1 MGAEQV
7 KRTTC
12 VVCENP
18 LPKTT
23 TGDHLIPK
31 SRGGKIG
38 LPNWIALCRSCNSSK
53 GNKDFIEW
61 LTSKGWKLEQMPLD
75 ILCMYSRLNY
85 QLYQATN
92 ALDAPAPTF
101 LVDVIRSAIAGFNQ
115 RERNAILKS
124 CGF

>member
-1 MGAEQV
+1 MTNTQQELLNALALAWQ
-7 KRTTC
+7 
-12 VVCENP
+12 NH
-18 LPKTT
+18 PKLRL
-23 TGDHLIPK
+23 GQLIEVARL
-31 SRGGKIG
+31 SCQEHR
-38 LPNWIALCRSCNSSK
+38 ARSCNSSK